1 VIRVVSAGIWKTFEQ
16 LLACGLFVMCVGAKC
31 GSEPDSSGR
40 QATGMNSPPNPPGRD
55 TVYYL
60 DFGKPI
66 LQQQIDSAS
75 ARGGPY
81 KFVQIEVTE
90 VTNPKRRALIFDVS
104 YRKQPGAESRLGSFS
119 LYPPDNPGK
128 FLVPT
133 HNQVIDGGTVVLSL
147 TSPDPRLEGEPIR
160 VGISKL
166 KLVNN

>member
-1 VIRVVSAGIWKTFEQ
+1 MIRVVSAGNWKTFEQ
-16 LLACGLFVMCVGAKC
+16 LLACGLFVLCVGAKC
-31 GSEPDSSGR
+31 GSEPDSSSR
-40 QATGMNSPPNPPGRD
+40 QATGMNSQPNPPARD

-66 LQQQIDSAS
+66 LRQRIDSAT

-81 KFVQIEVTE
+81 KFVQIEVTK
-90 VTNPKRRALIFDVS
+90 VTNPMKRALTFDVS
-104 YRKQPGAESRLGSFS
+104 YRTPAGAESRLGSFS

-133 HNQVIDGGTVVLSL
+133 HNQVNDGGTVVLWL
-147 TSPDPRLEGEPIR
+147 TSPDSRLEGELIR